1 VWIVLPKM
9 FQSSLDQNMCRKL
22 KGENETVEYLDLSS
36 GFISPNDLVLLTK
49 CIQTYQSTHG
59 SQTLIEIDLSSN
71 QLCGV
76 NSRGEGNYEVEG
88 LNTLVGVLQTSR
100 VLKVLCLDRN
110 FLSVPGCLAI
120 GQLILNQNSIT
131 NLSLVYLN

>member
-1 VWIVLPKM
+1 M
-9 FQSSLDQNMCRKL
+9 YQSSLDQNMCRKI
-22 KGENETVEYLDLSS
+22 KGENETIEYLDLSS
-36 GFISPNDLVLLTK
+36 GFLNSNDLILFTK
-49 CIQTYQSTHG
+49 CIQTYQSTHNG
-59 SQTLIEIDLSSN
+59 SQSLIEIDLSSN

-88 LNTLVGVLQTSR
+88 LNSLAAILQTSR

-110 FLSVPGCLAI
+110 FLSVPGCQAI

-131 NLSLVYLN
+131 NLS